1 METLRTATM
10 THMYRHNRQYVMK
23 VLLHGENAGYVTYAG
38 YRLTADTLPPGLE
51 FLRAR
56 KVADQFG
63 PARRLASKI
72 DVVCASTETAGRPIQ
87 RRDGTETFTLSRP
100 VVEALR
106 VVGVRTT
113 MEVNFERQFDELA
126 ITGLRRYDHR
136 IETSHFYRRYP
147 LDVVRAELATPGA
160 GARLLRTFDAFDA
173 RAVATFG
180 VRHAKALEPN
190 QGIWTRLDVDLR
202 GLALPWVPPFIRDA
216 PAPEVV

>member
-1 METLRTATM
+1 METLRLATM

-38 YRLTADTLPPGLE
+38 YRLTADALPPSLE

-56 KVADQFG
+56 KVADKLG
-63 PARRLASKI
+63 PARKLATKL
-72 DVVCASTETAGRPIQ
+72 DVVCAVTETPGRPVQ
-87 RRDGTETFTLSRP
+87 RRVGIETFTLGRP
-100 VVEALR
+100 IVQSLR
-106 VVGVRTT
+106 VAGLSTT

-126 ITGLRRYDHR
+126 ITVLGRFDHR
-136 IETSHFYRRYP
+136 IETSHFHRRYP

-160 GARLLRTFDAFDA
+160 GARLLPTFDAFDA

-180 VRHAKALEPN
+180 VKHAKALEPN
-190 QGIWTRLDVDLR
+190 NGIWTRLDVDLR
-202 GLALPWVPPFIRDA
+202 GLALPWVPSFIRDA